1 MQEAVLQDIFGEYGF
16 GRLAVVSAF
25 EGLRN
30 DNWLVEDARGCRY
43 VLRRNLQHT
52 NTHRIE
58 FQVRLQ
64 QHLLRHGFPTAEVV
78 ETRSGD
84 VFVLDDGCVPWVLTT
99 YVEGTEYDFGSR
111 GQVLE
116 AARRL
121 AQFHAIAEAFPGEA
135 IALEYQPPIRDW
147 WLNAEK
153 NLDVLE
159 KIFAGAG
166 VRTELSYLREWWRW
180 VLAVWPLERLDALPK
195 GRVYGDY
202 HGRNMVFVGDELR
215 GLFDF
220 DDVEWG
226 PLVFDVAR
234 GSGSVTTIRS
244 FCSRIRPEVGRLFIE
259 EYSRGRFLSREERAA
274 LPMMV
279 AMHFPPDP
287 RYHQYC
293 RQQRGENIEARLRRE
308 VAIMRALRSEMA
320 RIGPLLHAA

>member
-1 MQEAVLQDIFGEYGF
+1 MEDTVCQDVLEAYAVGG
-16 GRLAVVSAF
+16 LAVVSTIGGF
-25 EGLRN
+25 RN
-30 DNWLVEDARGCRY
+30 DNWLVEDQRGCRY

-64 QHLLRHGFPTAEVV
+64 QHLLQHGFPTAEVV

-84 VFVLDDGCVPWVLTT
+84 VCVLDDDGVPWVLTT
-99 YVEGTEYDFGSR
+99 YVDGTEYDFGSR

-234 GSGSVTTIRS
+234 GVHMFGREARGSL
-244 FCSRIRPEVGRLFIE
+244 RIRPEVGRLFIE
-259 EYSRGRFLSREERAA
+259 EYSRSRAISREERAA
-274 LPMMV
+274 IPMMT
-279 AMHFPPDP
+279 AMYFPPEP
-287 RYHQYC
+287 RYHEYC
-293 RQQRGENIEARLRRE
+293 RRQRGEDIDARLRRE
-308 VAIMRALRSEMA
+308 VATMRALRSEMA
-320 RIGPLLHAA
+320 RIGPLLEVS

>member
-52 NTHRIE
+52 NSDRIE
-58 FQVRLQ
+58 FQVRFQ
-64 QHLLRHGFPTAEVV
+64 QHLLEHGFPTAEVV

-84 VFVLDDGCVPWVLTT
+84 LIVLDEDGVPWVLST
-99 YVEGTEYDFGSR
+99 YVEGLEYDFGSL

-121 AQFHAIAEAFPGEA
+121 AQFHAIAETFPGEA
-135 IALEYQPPIRDW
+135 VALEYQPPIRDW

-153 NLDVLE
+153 NIDALE
-159 KIFAGAG
+159 DMFAG
-166 VRTELSYLREWWRW
+166 VEVLDELSYLREWWRW
-180 VLAVWPLERLDALPK
+180 VLAIWPLERLDLLPV
-195 GRVYGDY
+195 GWVYGDY
-202 HGRNMVFVGDELR
+202 HGRNMIFVGDELR

-220 DDVEWG
+220 DDVERG
-226 PLVFDVAR
+226 SLVFDVAR
-234 GSGSVTTIRS
+234 GVHMFGREARGS
-244 FCSRIRPEVGRLFIE
+244 FRIRPEVGRLFIE
-259 EYSRGRFLSREERAA
+259 EYSRGRFLSREERVA

-279 AMHFPPDP
+279 PMHFPPDP